1 MDLPTSAQTTRLNQD
16 PALWSS
22 LDLSATSLTSD
33 SPLPHIDVASLSA
46 QLRNETPENPRA
58 AWKDAIGASLTAY
71 TKEDQNLALLLEFQQ
86 TELPKLAAAEETLLE
101 LAERLHIAE
110 TAAISLQRK
119 ADEFAQSLIAGE
131 ETREYVAAFVDRLVL
146 DPYLIRHV
154 VDGKVGERE
163 YADCLGE
170 LSKKVALHDMPD
182 MKESVAYPEL
192 NKYLFEL
199 VATAV
204 TKVSNF
210 VMEKIALLKRP
221 NTNVKIVK
229 ENVLLKHRPLV
240 EFVELHAPG
249 VFQEIKT
256 SYVETM
262 SRTYFVL
269 FKKYLAGLLMMKQQL
284 PSEYADTLVGSLSD
298 SSGGSQA
305 LSGMFGSSGNASQAG
320 RGVIAGRTGGAGVGQ
335 FALGSRLDVLK
346 EVEGPAIVLATALDN
361 KEKFYY
367 EQTHRSLGKMLSE
380 TCASEHYFCEHF
392 FGESD
397 GRMFNSFF
405 KRIIGFILDV
415 VAAHTA
421 PTKDTLGVLLALK
434 VNEAHRSSMQMRKIF
449 DLSDF
454 FIQADILLKPKFKKL
469 FDENIAS
476 MAEASKTVTKAARK
490 GIGDTSPHI
499 VTRRYAEFS
508 ASLLAIAR
516 FGTPDDSI
524 LEGLR
529 RLRSEYTGFLNAM
542 STLFT
547 RPKLRYMF
555 LINNIDLVLSVCH
568 EHAVSGTEDYKF
580 FIELQ
585 EVHTTAYVEHEVAD
599 HFPDIVSFVRQYERI
614 TKAALTSGA
623 ARRPFPSEERVRAVL
638 RQFASNWRLGAQH
651 MQENALREFP
661 NYDVCT
667 SLIRALFAKLFAYHK
682 RCEIA
687 VEAEYPYLKT
697 ELVTSTEIAYEL
709 RQRSQQLS
717 LK

>member
-1 MDLPTSAQTTRLNQD
+1 MALPASIHTNKLNQD

-22 LDLSATSLTSD
+22 LGLSATSLTSD
-33 SPLPHIDVASLSA
+33 SSLPHIDVASLSK
-46 QLRNETPENPRA
+46 QLRNETPENPQA
-58 AWKDAIGASLTAY
+58 AWKAAIDGSLAAY
-71 TKEDQNLALLLEFQQ
+71 SKEDHNLTLLLQFQQ
-86 TELPKLAAAEETLLE
+86 QELPKLAAAEETLLE
-101 LAERLHIAE
+101 LAERLQTAEIA
-110 TAAISLQRK
+110 AVSLQRK
-119 ADEFAQSLIAGE
+119 VDDFAQSLVTGE
-131 ETREYVAAFVDRLVL
+131 ETREYVAAFVDRLAL

-170 LSKKVALHDMPD
+170 LSKKVALHDMRD
-182 MKESVAYPEL
+182 MRESVAYPEL
-192 NKYLFEL
+192 NKHLFEL

-240 EFVELHAPG
+240 EFVELHAPD

-269 FKKYLAGLLMMKQQL
+269 FKKYLAGLLTMKQQL
-284 PSEYADTLVGSLSD
+284 PSEYADTLVGSLND
-298 SSGGSQA
+298 SGGGSQT
-305 LSGMFGSSGNASQAG
+305 LSGMFASSGNASQAG
-320 RGVIAGRTGGAGVGQ
+320 RGMTAGRAGAGVGQ

-346 EVEGPAIVLATALDN
+346 DVEGPAIVLATALDN

-367 EQTHRSLGKMLSE
+367 EQIHRSLGKMLSE

-405 KRIIGFILDV
+405 KRIIGFILDA

-421 PTKDTLGVLLALK
+421 PTRDTLGVLLALK

-476 MAEASKTVTKAARK
+476 MAEASKAVTKSARR

-529 RLRSEYTGFLNAM
+529 RLRSEYTGFLNSM
-542 STLFT
+542 STLFA

-555 LINNIDLVLSVCH
+555 LINNIDLVLSVCR
-568 EHAVSGTEDYKF
+568 EHAVSGAEDYKF
-580 FIELQ
+580 FAELQ
-585 EVHTTAYVEHEVAD
+585 EVHLTAYVEHEVAD
-599 HFPDIVSFVRQYERI
+599 HFPDIVSFVRQYER
-614 TKAALTSGA
+614 TAKASLTSGA

-661 NYDVCT
+661 NYDVCAGLT
-667 SLIRALFAKLFAYHK
+667 RSLFAKLFAYHK
-682 RCEIA
+682 RCETAI
-687 VEAEYPYLKT
+687 EAEYPHLKT

-709 RQRSQQLS
+709 RQRSQQLTM
-717 LK
+717 K